1 VPLKKVV
8 EFVLIVGCKND
19 VPIQMKTLEVP
30 TFLKIPWHDFKPSN
44 GWVLKFL
51 CLEGLVLG
59 QRTTFV

>member
-1 VPLKKVV
+1 MPLEKVV

-19 VPIQMKTLEVP
+19 FLIQMKTLEVP

-44 GWVLKFL
+44 GWALKFL
-51 CLEGLVLG
+51 CLEALVLC